1 VNFSLDPMNHFPKP
15 DESNEHLAAY
25 VDLLVSSLKKL
36 KGDCLTDLSLSL
48 KEQAKQVF
56 EAPYVLLAH
65 NAAADPVFQYA
76 NKMGLALFEMSWEE
90 LIVLPSRY
98 SAEPQNRD
106 EREKLLRDVSAK
118 GYADNYSGIRISKTG
133 KRFEIKAATVWNIMD
148 SDNIKRG
155 QAALF
160 TSYAYL

>member
-1 VNFSLDPMNHFPKP
+1 MNHFPKP
-15 DESNEHLAAY
+15 DETNDYLAQY
-25 VDLLVSSLKKL
+25 LDLLIGSLRKL
-36 KGDCLTDLSLSL
+36 KGVCLTDSSLSL

-65 NAAADPVFQYA
+65 NATADPVFQYA

-90 LIVLPSRY
+90 FIVLPSRY

-106 EREKLLRDVSAK
+106 ERESFLHEVSAK

-148 SDNIKRG
+148 SDNIKHG

-160 TSYAYL
+160 TNYIYL